1 MLLLE
6 KLEARLKKHPKRIV
20 FPDGDD
26 PRVIQAARKYAS
38 ERLGAPL
45 LVGDAKNIRTTAAN
59 LNVSLNHIRIID
71 PATSDETENFER
83 KLLGLARFR
92 NLRQM
97 GTGDYVSNPHYFGS
111 LMLTSGQADALLTGA
126 TVKASGSLRP
136 LLQIIPRQ
144 RNAETVASYLIL
156 DTEKTE
162 FGAEG
167 VLFLADCAVL
177 PDPTS
182 AQLADI
188 AVTTASMF
196 RRLIHT
202 MPRVAML
209 GYSNKNRSSH
219 CKSILKME
227 TASRL
232 AHELSKKLGIEME
245 IEGELQ
251 ADVALDPAI
260 ARIKGQHSSVGG
272 QANVLIFPDLNSA
285 NICAK
290 MVQLL
295 TGARHFGQILT
306 GFSRPAASISRSA
319 KAEEIYG
326 TAVILGCQ
334 AIDRSLLFPLA
345 AHHT

>member
-1 MLLLE
+1 MFLLE
-6 KLEARLKKHPKRIV
+6 KLEARLKRHPKRIV

-26 PRVIQAARKYAS
+26 PRVLKAARKYAS
-38 ERLGAPL
+38 ERLGAPML
-45 LVGDAKNIRTTAAN
+45 IGDAEKIRTTAEN
-59 LNVSLNHIRIID
+59 LKVDLDHIRIID
-71 PATSDETENFER
+71 PATSGETENFER

-97 GTGDYVSNPHYFGS
+97 GTSDYVANPHYFGA
-111 LMLTSGQADALLTGA
+111 LMLANSQADALLTGA
-126 TVKASGSLRP
+126 TVKASGALRP
-136 LLQIIPRQ
+136 LLQVIPRQ

-156 DTEKTE
+156 DTEKPE

-167 VLFLADCAVL
+167 VLFLADCGVL

-182 AQLADI
+182 EQLADI

-196 RRLIHT
+196 KHLTHNL
-202 MPRVAML
+202 PRVAML
-209 GYSNKNRSSH
+209 GYSNKSRSSNS
-219 CKSILKME
+219 KAILKME
-227 TASRL
+227 TATRL
-232 AHELSKKLGIEME
+232 AHELSIKLGTEME

-260 ARIKGQHSSVGG
+260 ARIKGLHSSVGG

-319 KAEEIYG
+319 KAEDIYG
-326 TAVILGCQ
+326 TALILGCQ

-345 AHHT
+345 AHHA